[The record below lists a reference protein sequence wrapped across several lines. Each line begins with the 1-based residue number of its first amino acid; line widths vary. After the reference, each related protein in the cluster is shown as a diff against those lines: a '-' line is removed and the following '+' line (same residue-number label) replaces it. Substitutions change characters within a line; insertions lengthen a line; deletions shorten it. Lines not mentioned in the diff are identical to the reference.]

1 LEPERHVPPV
11 DSTWRAVA
19 AMLAPFLDEP
29 PSVSPRKPLVGENVG
44 ENVLNLH
51 TVLAISRQKILLN
64 GMSG

>member
-1 LEPERHVPPV
+1 
-11 DSTWRAVA
+11 
-19 AMLAPFLDEP
+19 
-29 PSVSPRKPLVGENVG
+29 VG

>member
-1 LEPERHVPPV
+1 
-11 DSTWRAVA
+11 
-19 AMLAPFLDEP
+19 MLAPFLDEP